1 MGNNQVKKIN
11 FEDLNYCQNEAII
24 ISTLPN
30 HKQDCLIYKTLP
42 HYNEEKIINDLVKNN
57 NMDKTI
63 VIYGENANDIS
74 VYNKYK
80 QLISLGFSNV
90 YIYCGGLFEWLL
102 LQDIYGKE
110 NFKTTSDELDI
121 LKFKATKMFNT
132 ISLCN

>member
-11 FEDLNYCQNEAII
+11 FEDLNFCQNEAII

-30 HKQDCLIYKTLP
+30 DKQDCLIYKTLA
-42 HYNEEKIINDLVKNN
+42 HYDEEKIINDLVKNN
-57 NMDKTI
+57 NMNKI
-63 VIYGENANDIS
+63 IIIYGENANDTT

-80 QLISLGFSNV
+80 QLITLGFSNA

-110 NFKTTSDELDI
+110 NFKTTTDELDI
-121 LKFKATKMFNT
+121 LKFKAAKVLNT